1 MYMYMYTHS
10 TTCIF
15 HYSYS
20 YKDKIKRDRS
30 DVKMAINQI
39 LFIMICLS
47 PLVLAYRPVVL
58 VHGLFGDSDTWNS
71 TRQYILD
78 EHPGKIH
85 DCMYTCTCRTQCSLP
100 PSIPLSLSL
109 YTQGTN
115 ITISRTFRGIQSVT
129 TDLWTQVKGLYKE
142 VGHVLTAEGDGAIL
156 ICYSQGILDNT
167 HKRYKLYI
175 EYI

>member
-1 MYMYMYTHS
+1 MIACTH
-10 TTCIF
+10 
-15 HYSYS
+15 
-20 YKDKIKRDRS
+20 
-30 DVKMAINQI
+30 
-39 LFIMICLS
+39 
-47 PLVLAYRPVVL
+47 
-58 VHGLFGDSDTWNS
+58 VHV
-71 TRQYILD
+71 
-78 EHPGKIH
+78 EHSAP
-85 DCMYTCTCRTQCSLP
+85 SLL
-100 PSIPLSLSL
+100 PSLSLSL

-156 ICYSQGILDNT
+156 ICYSQGILGNT